1 LWSTEDKLFRAFLP
15 RRWLVAWNC
24 CMFMTKMKSVSA
36 LMHFRWSGY
45 VVAAWVMHG
54 LVQAGASMAVLWDA
68 SLKTAVLQGRL
79 LLFEEDEQ
87 RLLLFCCIS
96 RGLVWT

>member
-1 LWSTEDKLFRAFLP
+1 
-15 RRWLVAWNC
+15 
-24 CMFMTKMKSVSA
+24 
-36 LMHFRWSGY
+36 MHFMWSGY

-54 LVQAGASMAVLWDA
+54 LVQAGSSVAVLWDA

-87 RLLLFCCIS
+87 SLVLLHFTWS
-96 RGLVWT
+96 GLDVSYCMGGSKRALL